1 MKRNRLSHY
10 FAQDTATIAMAAVNV
25 MIQWLYNRLQDLE
38 KNQDNKTIILS
49 TSGTHNEKNLIDFY
63 EL

>member
-10 FAQDTATIAMAAVNV
+10 FAQDTPTIAMAAVNV
-25 MIQWLYNRLQDLE
+25 MIQQDLE

-49 TSGTHNEKNLIDFY
+49 TSGTHNEKNLIDFC